1 MIEQTLSQTN
11 DEKIKAFLE
20 TLSEEFVALKN
31 RDLDNITRL
40 SESKAQLLAQLSDI
54 DSLAQTQA
62 ETETEY
68 KNWRQ
73 EFATQLKRCRMQNEI
88 NGKLIELSLVS
99 NRKLAAVLAK
109 ARDKDSL
116 TYNGHGLTQPSS
128 SLPLGIK
135 A

>member
-1 MIEQTLSQTN
+1 MIEQTLSQIN
-11 DEKIKAFLE
+11 DEKLTKFLD
-20 TLSEEFVALKN
+20 TLSEEFAALKN

-40 SESKAQLLAQLSDI
+40 SDSKAQLLTELNEI
-54 DSLAQTQA
+54 DSLAKSQA
-62 ETETEY
+62 ESNSEY
-68 KNWRQ
+68 TNWRQ
-73 EFATQLKRCRMQNEI
+73 EFAAKFKRCRMQNDI
-88 NGKLIELSLVS
+88 NGKLIELNLVA